1 MPLTLPGQTRA
12 NEQKRI
18 DRALYPMVFLLW
30 GAMAVFVLY
39 PLVRLLFTVFTVEG
53 AVTLANIAGTFSH
66 WYNRMALFNSLM
78 LATAVASAGTFLGFL
93 FAFSV
98 TRISLPKAMK
108 WFLGIVVVF
117 PFVSP
122 PFTSSIALTLA
133 LGPNGLLLEMLNVA
147 DFNIYGFLGTW
158 ISETLTYFPVA
169 FLTLAAVLGAID
181 PDMED
186 AAMSMGS
193 SRWRTF
199 LTITLPLS
207 VPGMANAFLLLFGNS
222 LTDFATPLVMAG
234 HKFPVLTTQAYLQI
248 TGMYDLKGG
257 SAISFVLLVPALLVY
272 LLQHHWVERRSYVTV
287 TGKGGRQSVARG
299 AGFTAEVLILSVVSL
314 VTLFIIF
321 LYSIIFLG
329 SLVKVWG
336 VDSSFTLENYAYVF
350 TIGLKAVK
358 DTVLI
363 AVTSTLVGTV
373 VAVSIGYLVSRK
385 ELPWRKTLEFV
396 SLLDYIL
403 PGTVLGIA
411 YVIAFN
417 TGPIVL
423 TGTMTIIVALCVFR
437 YDATGIRATV
447 ASLQQLD
454 PSLEEASLSLGA
466 TRRTTFFRV
475 TLPLI
480 MPAVS
485 AGVRYLFVVSMT
497 AVSATIFLVSVR
509 WSLMTVRILE
519 CVTELLF
526 AEAAAFS
533 VVLVLIVFAAIGAIS
548 LLFRIAYPNYSRHL
562 RRP

>member
-1 MPLTLPGQTRA
+1 MPLTLSGQTRA

-30 GAMAVFVLY
+30 GALAVFALY
-39 PLVRLLFTVFTVEG
+39 PLARLFFTVFTVEG
-53 AVTLANIAGTFSH
+53 ALSLENVTGTFSH
-66 WYNRMALFNSLM
+66 WYNRMALYNSLM

-133 LGPNGLLLEMLNVA
+133 LGPNGLLLETLNVA
-147 DFNIYGFLGTW
+147 DFSIYGFLGTW

-193 SRWRTF
+193 SQWRTF

-207 VPGMANAFLLLFGNS
+207 VPGMANAFLLLFGSS

-299 AGFTAEVLILSVVSL
+299 AGFIAEALILSVVSL

-321 LYSIIFLG
+321 LYSIIFMG
-329 SLVKVWG
+329 SLVKTWG
-336 VDSSFTLENYAYVF
+336 VDSSFTLENYVYVF
-350 TIGLKAVK
+350 TVGLKAVK

-396 SLLDYIL
+396 SLLDYVL

-417 TGPIVL
+417 TGPVVL
-423 TGTMTIIVALCVFR
+423 TGTMAIIVALCVFR

-466 TRRTTFFRV
+466 TRRATFFRV

-480 MPAVS
+480 VPAVS
-485 AGVRYLFVVSMT
+485 AGMRYLFVVSMT

-548 LLFRIAYPNYSRHL
+548 LLFRFAYPDYSRHL